1 MGDDTTAPEARRDQP
16 RPLAGL
22 RVVEIGDGIAA
33 GYAGKLF
40 VDAGAQVVKVEPADG
55 DPLRR
60 WSATGADTSAMPGP
74 LFAHLAAGKRSVT
87 GVPGHARVDALLAAA
102 DVVIDTGALD
112 PDALRVGRPDLVVIT
127 ITPFGRT
134 GPLAGRPATD
144 FTVQAECGSIAG
156 RGVPELPPV
165 QAGGRTSEWAA
176 GLYGAVAGL
185 AAALGVRG
193 GAEGTVVDASWLEA
207 MTLCTNLYADPM
219 WSIMRAVMGID
230 PPGDPRS
237 VETPSIYPTADG
249 WIGFNT
255 NGPQHAEAF
264 LRLIERDDL
273 IEAGYVNAYMR
284 SGNRHEF
291 DAWVRDWTTRHPTGE
306 ILDRAAALRVPTARV
321 NDAATVLEEEQLV
334 ARGFF
339 VPSGDGRL
347 RVPRPHYRI
356 DGVRPP
362 VPPPAPDLGADDDQ
376 VDALTHAAAASGPPA
391 PAVAAD
397 GPAPTATRPLEGL
410 KVLDI
415 TSWWAGPS
423 NTQLLAAL
431 GADVVHVES
440 IAHPDPMRY
449 AAAVAFLDRDR
460 WWELSS
466 FYVCINTNKRGIT
479 LDLGT
484 PEGVALAER
493 LIGWADVVVENY
505 TPRVMPKFGLGW
517 ERVHELNPQAVM
529 VRQPAFGLD
538 GPWAE
543 RLGFAQNMEQMCGMA
558 FLTGHP
564 DQEPL
569 VPRGPC
575 DPLGG
580 AHAAFA
586 TLVALA
592 DRAITGTGA
601 LVEVPLIE
609 GALNVTAEPVVEL
622 TATGRIMGREGNR
635 SAHAAPQGL
644 YPCAPAD
651 ADADVVDVAGSE
663 AVGFERLLAV
673 SVISDEQWRALA
685 GVLGDA
691 SLAADPELAALAGRR
706 RHHDRIDLALGPWAA
721 GRTVAEAVEAL
732 VDAGVPAAAL
742 SDPRTVHLHPQ
753 HVARGYAED
762 TPHAVLGSMPVYGMP
777 FRISGRA
784 RWNERPAPVMG
795 EHNTEVL
802 GGLLGLG
809 DDELAALAAAGIIGD
824 RPAGT

>member
-1 MGDDTTAPEARRDQP
+1 MGDDTGTAADDGRG
-16 RPLAGL
+16 PLAGL
-22 RVVEIGDGIAA
+22 LVVEIGHGIAA

-40 VDAGAQVVKVEPADG
+40 VDGGAQVVKVEPPGG
-55 DPLRR
+55 DPLRHS
-60 WSATGADTSAMPGP
+60 SATGADTGIAPGP
-74 LFAHLAAGKRSVT
+74 LFAHLAAGKRSVV
-87 GVPGHARVDALLAAA
+87 GVPGDVRVAELLHAA
-102 DVVIDTGALD
+102 DMVIETGELD
-112 PDALRVGRPDLVVIT
+112 PDALRAGRPELVVVSIS
-127 ITPFGRT
+127 PFGRT
-134 GPLAGRPATD
+134 GPYAGRPATD

-185 AAALGVRG
+185 AAVLGVRA

-207 MTLCTNLYADPM
+207 MTLCTNLFADPM
-219 WSIMRAVMGID
+219 WSIMRALMGIE

-273 IEAGYVNAYMR
+273 IEAGYVNAGVR
-284 SGNRHEF
+284 VGNRHEF
-291 DAWVRDWTTRHPTGE
+291 DGWVRDWTTSLTSAE
-306 ILDRAAALRVPTARV
+306 ILERAAALRVPTARV
-321 NDAATVLEEEQLV
+321 NDAATVLDEEQLV
-334 ARGFF
+334 AREFF
-339 VPSGDGRL
+339 VASADGRL
-347 RVPRPHYRI
+347 RVPRPHYRV
-356 DGVRPP
+356 DGERPP
-362 VPPPAPDLGADDDQ
+362 LPGPVPELDDAAAEVGAISSAREARAAAVVPGEVVAPD
-376 VDALTHAAAASGPPA
+376 
-391 PAVAAD
+391 
-397 GPAPTATRPLEGL
+397 ATRPLEGL

-423 NTQLLAAL
+423 NTQLLGAL

-449 AAAVAFLDRDR
+449 AAAVAFLDRER

-466 FYVCINTNKRGIT
+466 FYICINTNKRGIT
-479 LDLGT
+479 LDLGR

-505 TPRVMPKFGLGW
+505 TPRVMPKFGLDW
-517 ERVHELNPQAVM
+517 ERVHELNPAAVM

-558 FLTGHP
+558 FLTGHA

-592 DRAITGTGA
+592 RRAATGVGS
-601 LVEVPLIE
+601 LVEVALIE
-609 GALNVTAEPVVEL
+609 GALNVTAEPVVEYS
-622 TATGRIMGREGNR
+622 ATGRVMGRDGNR

-644 YPCAPAD
+644 YPCED
-651 ADADVVDVAGSE
+651 DES
-663 AVGFERLLAV
+663 LAV
-673 SVISDEQWRALA
+673 SVATDDQWAALA
-685 GVLGDA
+685 ELLGPEA
-691 SLAADPELAALAGRR
+691 VEAIAPAAELATLAGRR
-706 RHHDRIDLALGPWAA
+706 RHHDRLDALVGGWASR
-721 GRTVAEAVEAL
+721 RTVAAAVDELLA
-732 VDAGVPAAAL
+732 AGVPAAAL
-742 SDPRTVHLHPQ
+742 ADPRTIHLHPQ
-753 HVARGYAED
+753 HQARGYFED

-777 FRISGRA
+777 FRITGRD
-784 RWNERPAPVMG
+784 RWNERPAPVVG
-795 EHNTEVL
+795 EHNAEVL
-802 GGLLGLG
+802 GGLLGLDT
-809 DDELAALAAAGIIGD
+809 DDMAALAAAGIIGD
-824 RPAGT
+824 RPAGA

>member
-1 MGDDTTAPEARRDQP
+1 MGDDSGAPAPDQL
-16 RPLAGL
+16 RPLGGL
-22 RVVEIGDGIAA
+22 RVVELGTGIAA

-40 VDAGAQVVKVEPADG
+40 VDAGARVVKVEPAGG
-55 DPLRR
+55 DPLRH
-60 WSATGADTSAMPGP
+60 WSATGADTTRAPGP
-74 LFAHLAAGKRSVT
+74 LFAHLAAGKHSER
-87 GVPGHARVDALLAAA
+87 GAPGDRRTDRLLAVA
-102 DVVIDTGALD
+102 DLVIDTGGLD
-112 PDALRVGRPDLVVIT
+112 PEALRADRPEIVVVS

-134 GPLAGRPATD
+134 GPLADRPATD

-156 RGVPELPPV
+156 RGVPERPPV

-185 AAALGVRG
+185 AAVFGVRG
-193 GAEGTVVDASWLEA
+193 GADGTVIDASWMEA
-207 MTLCTNLYADPM
+207 MTLCTNLFSDPM
-219 WSIMRAVMGID
+219 WSIMRSLMGID

-273 IEAGYVNAYMR
+273 IESGYVNASTR
-284 SGNRHEF
+284 VGNRHEF
-291 DAWVRDWTTRHPTGE
+291 DGWVRDWTTRLDTAE
-306 ILDRAAALRVPTARV
+306 ILTRAAALRVPTARV
-321 NDAATVLEEEQLV
+321 NDAATVLQEEQLV
-334 ARGFF
+334 AREFF
-339 VPSGDGRL
+339 VPSADGRL

-356 DGVRPP
+356 DGLRPP
-362 VPPPAPDLGADDDQ
+362 LPGPVPELGASIGGDDTGDTPFDGERVPAPPI
-376 VDALTHAAAASGPPA
+376 VA
-391 PAVAAD
+391 PA
-397 GPAPTATRPLEGL
+397 GTTPGATRPLEGL

-431 GADVVHVES
+431 GAEVVHVES

-466 FYVCINTNKRGIT
+466 FYICINTNKRGIT

-484 PEGVALAER
+484 PQGVALAER

-517 ERVHELNPQAVM
+517 ERVHELNPRAVM

-558 FLTGHP
+558 FLTGHA

-592 DRAITGTGA
+592 QRSLTDEGS
-601 LVEVPLIE
+601 LVEVALIE
-609 GALNVTAEPVVEL
+609 GALNVTAEPVVEH
-622 TATGRIMGREGNR
+622 TATGRIMGRDGNR

-644 YPCAPAD
+644 YACAAD
-651 ADADVVDVAGSE
+651 G
-663 AVGFERLLAV
+663 VGEDDEGEGVGRERWLAV
-673 SVISDEQWRALA
+673 SVATDEQWQSLTR
-685 GVLGDA
+685 VLGA
-691 SLAADPELAALAGRR
+691 AVLAADPELAERAGRHR
-706 RHHDRIDLALGPWAA
+706 DHDRIDEVIASWAA
-721 GRTVAEAVEAL
+721 DRTVGAAVEEL
-732 VDAGVPAAAL
+732 LGAGVPAAAL
-742 SDPRTVHLHPQ
+742 SDPRTIHRHPQ
-753 HVARGYAED
+753 HLARGYFED
-762 TPHAVLGSMPVYGMP
+762 TPHTVLGSLPVFGMP
-777 FRISGRA
+777 FRISGRD
-784 RWNERPAPVMG
+784 RWNDRAAPVMG
-795 EHNTEVL
+795 EHNHEVL
-802 GGLLGLG
+802 GGLLGLS
-809 DDELAALAAAGIIGD
+809 DTELAELAAAGVIGD
-824 RPAGT
+824 RPVGT

>member
-1 MGDDTTAPEARRDQP
+1 MGDDTGAAAGAPSDADDE
-16 RPLAGL
+16 RPLAGVL
-22 RVVEIGDGIAA
+22 VVEIGTGIAA

-40 VDAGAQVVKVEPADG
+40 VDGGAQVVKVEPHGG
-55 DPLRR
+55 DPLRH
-60 WSATGADTSAMPGP
+60 WSATGADTTTAPGP
-74 LFAHLAAGKRSVT
+74 LFAHLAAGKRSVV
-87 GVPGHARVDALLAAA
+87 GVPGDVRVAELLHAA
-102 DVVIDTGALD
+102 DVVIETGELD
-112 PDALRVGRPDLVVIT
+112 PDLLRAGRPELVVVSIS
-127 ITPFGRT
+127 PFGRT
-134 GPLAGRPATD
+134 GPYAGRPATD

-185 AAALGVRG
+185 AAVLGVRG
-193 GAEGTVVDASWLEA
+193 GADGTVVDASWLEA
-207 MTLCTNLYADPM
+207 MTLCTNLFADPM
-219 WSIMRAVMGID
+219 WSIMRALMGIE

-237 VETPSIYPTADG
+237 VETPSIYPSADG

-273 IEAGYVNAYMR
+273 IEAGYVNAGVR
-284 SGNRHEF
+284 VGNRHEF
-291 DAWVRDWTTRHPTGE
+291 DGWVRDWTTTLTSAE

-321 NDAATVLEEEQLV
+321 NDAATVLDEEQLV
-334 ARGFF
+334 AREFY
-339 VPSGDGRL
+339 VPSVDGHL
-347 RVPRPHYRI
+347 RVPRPHYRL
-356 DGVRPP
+356 DGERPP
-362 VPPPAPDLGADDDQ
+362 QPGPAPELDDAALEVATLTGAREAQAPPARPTAADP
-376 VDALTHAAAASGPPA
+376 S
-391 PAVAAD
+391 AD
-397 GPAPTATRPLEGL
+397 GPPPSSTRPLEGL

-449 AAAVAFLDRDR
+449 AAAVAFLDRER

-466 FYVCINTNKRGIT
+466 FYICINTNKRGIT
-479 LDLGT
+479 LDLGR

-505 TPRVMPKFGLGW
+505 TPRVMPKFGLDW
-517 ERVHELNPQAVM
+517 ERVHELNPAAVM

-558 FLTGHP
+558 FLTGHA
-564 DQEPL
+564 DEEPL

-592 DRAITGTGA
+592 RRASTGVGS
-601 LVEVPLIE
+601 LVEVALIE
-609 GALNVTAEPVVEL
+609 GALNVTAEPVVEYS
-622 TATGRIMGREGNR
+622 ATGRIMGREGNR

-644 YPCAPAD
+644 YPGAD
-651 ADADVVDVAGSE
+651 GD
-663 AVGFERLLAV
+663 LLAV
-673 SVISDEQWRALA
+673 SVGTDEQWSALA
-685 GVLGDA
+685 GLLGEAAVATVGPEAD
-691 SLAADPELAALAGRR
+691 LATLAGRR
-706 RHHDRIDLALGPWAA
+706 RHHDALDEVIGGWASR
-721 GRTVAEAVEAL
+721 RTVAASVDEL
-732 VDAGVPAAAL
+732 VTAGVPAAGLA
-742 SDPRTVHLHPQ
+742 DPRTIHLHPQ
-753 HVARGYAED
+753 HLARGYFED
-762 TPHAVLGSMPVYGMP
+762 TPRAVLGSMPVYGMP
-777 FRISGRA
+777 FRITGRD
-784 RWNERPAPVMG
+784 RWNERPAPVLG
-795 EHNTEVL
+795 EHNHEVL
-802 GGLLGLG
+802 GGLLGLS
-809 DDELAALAAAGIIGD
+809 DDDLAALAGAGVIGD

>member
-1 MGDDTTAPEARRDQP
+1 MGDDTGAAAAAPSDDQQ
-16 RPLAGL
+16 RPLADVL
-22 RVVEIGDGIAA
+22 VVEIGTGIAA

-40 VDAGAQVVKVEPADG
+40 VDGGARVVKVEAPDG

-60 WSATGADTSAMPGP
+60 WSATGADVDDAPSP
-74 LFAHLAAGKRSVT
+74 LFTHLAAGKRSVV
-87 GVPGHARVDALLAAA
+87 GVPGDVRVADLLHAA
-102 DVVIDTGALD
+102 DVVIETGELD
-112 PDALRVGRPDLVVIT
+112 PDALRAGRPELVVVSIS
-127 ITPFGRT
+127 PFGRT

-156 RGVPELPPV
+156 RGVPELLPV

-185 AAALGVRG
+185 AAVLGVRG
-193 GAEGTVVDASWLEA
+193 GADGTVVDASWMEA
-207 MTLCTNLYADPM
+207 MTLCTNLFADPM
-219 WSIMRAVMGID
+219 WSIMRALMGIE

-273 IEAGYVNAYMR
+273 IEAGYVSAQVR
-284 SGNRHEF
+284 VGNRHEF
-291 DAWVRDWTTRHPTGE
+291 DGWVRDWTTTLTSAE
-306 ILDRAAALRVPTARV
+306 ILERAAALRVPTARV
-321 NDAATVLEEEQLV
+321 NDAASVLGEEQLV
-334 ARGFF
+334 AREFY
-339 VPSGDGRL
+339 VPSADGRL

-356 DGVRPP
+356 DGQRPP
-362 VPPPAPDLGADDDQ
+362 LAGLAPALDE
-376 VDALTHAAAASGPPA
+376 AAAAVADLTAEREARATTPA
-391 PAVAAD
+391 A
-397 GPAPTATRPLEGL
+397 APTSTSTPSATRPLEGL

-449 AAAVAFLDRDR
+449 AAAVAFIDRER

-466 FYVCINTNKRGIT
+466 FYICINTNKRGIT
-479 LDLGT
+479 LDLGR

-505 TPRVMPKFGLGW
+505 TPRVMPKFGLDW
-517 ERVHELNPQAVM
+517 PRVHELNPAAVM

-558 FLTGHP
+558 FLTGHA
-564 DQEPL
+564 DEEPL

-586 TLVALA
+586 TLVGLA
-592 DRAITGTGA
+592 RRAVTGVGA

-609 GALNVTAEPVVEL
+609 GALNVTVEPVVEY
-622 TATGRIMGREGNR
+622 TATGRVMGREGNR

-644 YPCAPAD
+644 YACED
-651 ADADVVDVAGSE
+651 DE
-663 AVGFERLLAV
+663 LLAV
-673 SVISDEQWRALA
+673 SVATDAQWAALA
-685 GVLGDA
+685 ELLGKDAVAGV
-691 SLAADPELAALAGRR
+691 AADGELGSLAGRR
-706 RHHDRIDLALGPWAA
+706 RHHDRLDAVIAGWASR
-721 GRTVAEAVEAL
+721 RTAVAAVDEL
-732 VDAGVPAAAL
+732 VGAGVPAAAL
-742 SDPRTVHLHPQ
+742 ADPRTIHLHPQ
-753 HVARGYAED
+753 HVARGYFED
-762 TPHAVLGSMPVYGMP
+762 TPHAVLGSMPVFGMP
-777 FRISGRA
+777 FRITGRD
-784 RWNERPAPVMG
+784 RWNERPAPVVG
-795 EHNTEVL
+795 EHNDEVL
-802 GGLLGLG
+802 GGLLGLST
-809 DDELAALAAAGIIGD
+809 DDMAALAAAGIIGD
-824 RPAGT
+824 RPAGA